1 MVTITS
7 AAAKKVK
14 EILQKEGK
22 EGWGIRLFVYGGG

>member
-7 AAAKKVK
+7 TAARKMK

-22 EGWGIRLFVYGGG
+22 ENWGIRLFVYGGG